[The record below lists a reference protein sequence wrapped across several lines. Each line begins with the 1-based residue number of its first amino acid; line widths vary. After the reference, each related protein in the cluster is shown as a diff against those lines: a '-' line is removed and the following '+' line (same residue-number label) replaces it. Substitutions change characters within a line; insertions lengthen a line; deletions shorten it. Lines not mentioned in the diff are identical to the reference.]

1 MEARMEEPVPIDL
14 NGRSGRL
21 WTLAAYLILHRETG
35 VSTQELIEMFWP
47 DNTNPS
53 STLQNNISRL
63 RAALADMGFTDTKQL
78 VRCEG
83 SFYRWSSEPETVV
96 DIDVFESL
104 CQREHEE
111 TNLQKRIELEKQAF
125 FMYKDDFLPECAAE
139 LWCLNLNAYCS
150 GKAMTSVVDRTQGY

>member
-1 MEARMEEPVPIDL
+1 MKSNVTIKMDKMYNKMQENVIKVNMLGGFSIWKPGMAEPVSIDL

-83 SFYRWSSEPETVV
+83 GFYRWSSEPETVV
-96 DIDVFESL
+96 DIDVFESWT
-104 CQREHEE
+104 QRK
-111 TNLQKRIELEKQAF
+111 L
-125 FMYKDDFLPECAAE
+125 FLPA
-139 LWCLNLNAYCS
+139 
-150 GKAMTSVVDRTQGY
+150 

>member
-1 MEARMEEPVPIDL
+1 M
-14 NGRSGRL
+14 
-21 WTLAAYLILHRETG
+21 ILHRETG

-63 RAALADMGFTDTKQL
+63 RAALADMGFTETKQL

-83 SFYRWSSEPETVV
+83 SWSSEPETVV

-104 CQREHEE
+104 CQREHEK
-111 TNLQKRIELEKQAF
+111 TDLQKRIELEKQAF
-125 FMYKDDFLPECAAE
+125 FCIKTIFCP
-139 LWCLNLNAYCS
+139 NARPSC
-150 GKAMTSVVDRTQGY
+150 GA